1 MAARGSTVMQ
11 FIPSEIT
18 QAAALPD
25 NPTVGQLVQFT
36 GVTPNE
42 LLMWTGK
49 GINPTQRRYAASKS
63 GAEVTINDLSD
74 DYALSVT
81 VKNIATQ
88 AGIGTASPTNIRA
101 IIRKSSLTARRAGK
115 NLFPTRENQTI
126 NGVTKNVNSDGGVTL
141 NGTAS
146 ATTWFTMNL
155 PVMLNGVL
163 IMSANNPTANSGVS
177 IRVGK
182 SDSTYPI
189 DLNLNVANKVSAAVS
204 VANGIFVDIRVSAG
218 TVLSNFVIKPQLEL
232 GAAATEFEKYAAT
245 DYALTPD
252 AAFCGYAGSEDEIG
266 SDGHVTHRT
275 VFGQYNG
282 TEAWAVTSLTGTNTM
297 RFNGPAITTGQNS
310 FANGLC
316 SHFGTNHKSSMY
328 ASDTEGWNFESNR
341 FSIRINKTRLPGYTA
356 GWTDAQALA
365 AFKTLLG
372 TWNTA
377 GTPIQA
383 VAALST
389 PITATVTPVEIN
401 GADGANTVTSDGAS
415 VAVGYTGSGWAAI
428 GRVQRLN
435 VEAVSVSPE
444 QGLRVDTV
452 LTSEDGSQSVNT
464 YFNAR
469 GTKFGLFNIT
479 NDTMIAGA
487 GVMPDGRGFWASN
500 VIKDPSVSSDFYAE
514 VATQSDT
521 SNTRLMLN
529 FSESGESVGGVG
541 VMKMNASNH
550 KQMFIGGGG
559 TDYGILIGTDALNE
573 SSSDEDGWIGISP
586 GQIEIGAYWLDDTN
600 IPHMNTVTL
609 GGLLH
614 PEGAASFT
622 GHVLPDETNSYSLGA
637 SSVNLRWKNIFLNNN
652 PNVSSDERIKQ
663 DIKPIEGADALL
675 AAIPAL
681 EFRMADDP
689 GKRHYGT
696 TWQAVRDALNAAGI
710 PDAAILGD
718 DTDDGSQIHGLL
730 YGEFTGL
737 LIAALAEHRA
747 RIGALEKR
755 LSAPEEAG

>member
-49 GINPTQRRYAASKS
+49 GINPTQRRYAASI
-63 GAEVTINDLSD
+63 GGNQVEIPDMSD

-88 AGIGTASPTNIRA
+88 AGSGTASPTNVRA
-101 IIRKSSLTARRAGK
+101 ISGKSSLTVRRAGK

-126 NGVTKNVNSDGGVTL
+126 NGVTKNVNSDGEVTL

-189 DLNLNVANKVSAAVS
+189 DLNLNAANKVSAAVS
-204 VANGIFVDIRVSAG
+204 VADGIFVDIRVAAG

-252 AAFCGYAGSEDEIG
+252 AALYGYAGSEDEIG
-266 SDGHVTHRT
+266 SDGHATHRT
-275 VFGQYNG
+275 IFGQYNG

-316 SHFGTNHKSSMY
+316 SHFGTNHKNSMY
-328 ASDTEGWNFESNR
+328 ASDTEGWNFENNR

-377 GTPIQA
+377 GTPLQA
-383 VAALST
+383 VAVLST
-389 PITATVTPVEIN
+389 PATATVAPVEIN
-401 GADGANTVTSDGAS
+401 GADGTNTVTSDGAS
-415 VAVGYTGSGWAAI
+415 VAVDYTGSGWAAI
-428 GRVQRLN
+428 GRVQRLAI
-435 VEAVSVSPE
+435 EAVEITPELGIKVSQVLTDGTATKNVYTRLYSKGLEIYDADTGDMIGGLIYKNGEVYLFATALADPRVDSSFLIDIISSTNKI
-444 QGLRVDTV
+444 GLRFKNSAGTIGNISAWDY
-452 LTSEDGSQSVNT
+452 SGERRFFIDGSGNPVYISSEGLANGYSVQGSIYISNGTVTISAGGLDNNYMATIRLFYGDSTVSVGGHLNPDATNT
-464 YFNAR
+464 YNLGNSATPLRWRRLYCVNA
-469 GTKFGLFNIT
+469 
-479 NDTMIAGA
+479 
-487 GVMPDGRGFWASN
+487 PD
-500 VIKDPSVSSDFYAE
+500 VSSDA
-514 VATQSDT
+514 
-521 SNTRLMLN
+521 RL
-529 FSESGESVGGVG
+529 
-541 VMKMNASNH
+541 
-550 KQMFIGGGG
+550 
-559 TDYGILIGTDALNE
+559 
-573 SSSDEDGWIGISP
+573 
-586 GQIEIGAYWLDDTN
+586 
-600 IPHMNTVTL
+600 
-609 GGLLH
+609 
-614 PEGAASFT
+614 
-622 GHVLPDETNSYSLGA
+622 
-637 SSVNLRWKNIFLNNN
+637 
-652 PNVSSDERIKQ
+652 KQ
-663 DIKPIEGADALL
+663 DIADIDGDLVLRLRPRAY
-675 AAIPAL
+675 
-681 EFRMADDP
+681 RMKSDPEKLHFGLIAQEVKAVMDD
-689 GKRHYGT
+689 
-696 TWQAVRDALNAAGI
+696 LGI
-710 PDAAILGD
+710 PDAD
-718 DTDDGSQIHGLL
+718 L
-730 YGEFTGL
+730 YGDENPDSL
-737 LIAALAEHRA
+737 SLRYEQLIAPLIAVVQNQQR
-747 RIGALEKR
+747 RIDDLETRLRALEERAK
-755 LSAPEEAG
+755 